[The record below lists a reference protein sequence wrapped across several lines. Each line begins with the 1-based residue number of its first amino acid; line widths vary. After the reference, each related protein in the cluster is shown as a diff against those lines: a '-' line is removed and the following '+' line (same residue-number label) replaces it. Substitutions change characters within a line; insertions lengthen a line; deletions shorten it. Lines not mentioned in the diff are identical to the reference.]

1 MTHTTMSLSKIL
13 PPRHAALSLA
23 CGLAMVSASVSAA
36 TIDLGGDASF
46 SIGAGLRTSY
56 NSVEKGAPNGKDYSN
71 DFEVDNARIY
81 LSGRVNKLIGATF
94 NTERNSGDGIRV
106 MDAYVQFEPIPEFNI
121 WLGRMLPASDR
132 ANLDGPFYLN
142 VWEYPFVSNYP
153 NLAVGRDNG
162 VQVWGK
168 VAANKLT
175 YVAGA
180 FKGHNNVS
188 GGSNE
193 SDSLLYTG
201 RLAYA
206 FWDAEPA
213 PAYYTGST
221 YYGSNDILTV
231 GLVGMFQKN
240 GVGIATAKGDYK
252 AWNIDVLMEKK
263 MGSGGTLTLEG
274 AYYNYDLGNVLDCGS
289 GEPGAPAC
297 PPFGANA
304 NVGGQ
309 VAGDAYYVT
318 AAYLIPGK
326 VGWGQFQPY
335 VRYQKFSRDVS
346 SKDKS
351 QADFGLNY
359 VIKGHS
365 ARLTAV
371 YSKVKDEAL
380 PPGLD
385 DISKFIFGVQIQ
397 I

>member
-1 MTHTTMSLSKIL
+1 MSLCKIL

-23 CGLAMVSASVSAA
+23 CGLAMVSVSVSAA

-94 NTERNSGDGIRV
+94 NTERTGSDGIRV
-106 MDAYVQFEPIPEFNI
+106 MDAYAQFEPIPEFNI

-168 VAANKLT
+168 VAENKLT

-221 YYGSNDILTV
+221 YYGSKDILTV

-240 GVGIATAKGDYK
+240 GVGIATKKGDYK

-263 MGSGGTLTLEG
+263 MGS
-274 AYYNYDLGNVLDCGS
+274 CGS

-346 SKDKS
+346 NKDKS